1 MKSFMSPPELF
12 SHIEEFSRL
21 SRAQQAI
28 RKEILKT
35 GVFPKGFDDW
45 GMRHNEQTIAQEFLL
60 QHRRPLPA
68 HFDAWHLV
76 NKHNQ
81 TVAHTAAFVADTAGL
96 AVISFFDKREP
107 WTLRDWNDDT
117 VMHVCVKSGLPISEV
132 CTFEDWQQPNWRKKS
147 VYELA
152 VEFDR
157 KDLIAQYEA
166 LKLSSEIR
174 GDAKVVARISRNT
187 L

>member
-1 MKSFMSPPELF
+1 VSHFPPEPF
-12 SHIEEFSRL
+12 SHLEGPSRL

-107 WTLRDWNDDT
+107 WILRDWNDDT